1 MGWDGSFLNVF
12 DFVWEILQY
21 PPRNQQQVYPWKTS
35 LSFFCFGLCS
45 GAFFTFLGVYMYPYF
60 VDERNRLC
68 HGFRHLCVLL
78 LHVDPPFQLLVVQKH
93 KKKRNMWQWQR
104 NGVCRFVHMYNVRN
118 KQRKRG
124 PAELPKKKI
133 HGFKNKSNWGAYQFQ
148 FRLFVKDNFQTFFR
162 LFHLKKRQ
170 WISMYHPSS
179 FRNRCKLLR
188 LSR

>member
-1 MGWDGSFLNVF
+1 MDMWPELIQPSFPKGGKCAPHKNTGRWEPLPVLGRLELRFFKIRWDGMVVFSTFL
-12 DFVWEILQY
+12 ILFGRYY

-93 KKKRNMWQWQR
+93 KEKRNMWQWQR

-124 PAELPKKKI
+124 P
-133 HGFKNKSNWGAYQFQ
+133 
-148 FRLFVKDNFQTFFR
+148 
-162 LFHLKKRQ
+162 
-170 WISMYHPSS
+170 
-179 FRNRCKLLR
+179 
-188 LSR
+188 